1 MPRKHRDVRAGLTTK
16 GFSVEEGRKHIHF
29 VYEDLEGRTTT
40 ARTMLSHGAG
50 GEDISDNLLG
60 RMAREVGLKRADF
73 LNLVDCPMSREEFD
87 AKIIAEEQRG
97 D

>member
-1 MPRKHRDVRAGLTTK
+1 MPRKHRDVRAGLTAK

>member
-87 AKIIAEEQRG
+87 AKIIAEEQQG